1 LSSWRARNLIHVE
14 LARWWSGVMI
24 AAQAVASSEASG
36 PRPPRANDSAWI
48 AEAYEAHAGEL
59 AAYVARSFGG
69 RVIPEDVVHEAFA
82 RLVRDA
88 AAGRA
93 PVLVRPWLYRV
104 AHNLAVDELR
114 RPIRLETGV
123 DDDPA
128 RDGRS
133 PSVEDEYETWSLSP
147 ELRRALGSLSRA
159 RRTSIL
165 MAAEGYTGREI
176 AGAVGRSELATRA
189 LLCRTR
195 RMLRETLAG
204 PPHLAD
210 AGPVPWLA
218 A

>member
-1 LSSWRARNLIHVE
+1 VIRVE

-24 AAQAVASSEASG
+24 AAEAAATGEASG
-36 PRPPRANDSAWI
+36 PWAPQADESAWV
-48 AEAYEAHAGEL
+48 AEAYQAHAGEL
-59 AAYVARSFGG
+59 AVYVARSFRG
-69 RVIPEDVVHEAFA
+69 RVAPEDVVHEAFA

-93 PVLVRPWLYRV
+93 PLLVRPWLYRV

-114 RPIRLETGV
+114 RPIRFETRA

-133 PSVEDEYETWSLSP
+133 PSAEEEYETWSLGP
-147 ELRRALGSLSRA
+147 ELRGALGSLSGAA
-159 RRTSIL
+159 RISIL
-165 MAAEGYTGREI
+165 MAADGYAGREI
-176 AGAVGRSELATRA
+176 AGAIGRSEPATRA

-204 PPHLAD
+204 PCHLAD
-210 AGPVPWLA
+210 RGSVPWLA